1 MKFHNLLLTVALF
14 LTVGIASAAV
24 VHEESESD
32 SGPYF
37 STYYEV
43 PNGYYD
49 AGKYDMPSKRNY
61 PVASIPVT
69 VKTNGTGYTVELYD
83 TDFEVYGG
91 AGPTTDNDYWKWHK
105 VLESNAE
112 TITLTG
118 TKEIGVKITKDNV
131 VYKSFTYSSSPDPT
145 NQLFTH
151 KRGNTIILDDPSN
164 NVHAEVTFGSPLPTP
179 VITLLIALAFGAA
192 FVLYRSRKQQ
202 AEA

>member
-83 TDFEVYGG
+83 TSLEIYGEG
-91 AGPTTDNDYWKWHK
+91 VGPTTANDWWRWHK
-105 VLESNAE
+105 VLASDAE

-118 TKEIGVKITKDNV
+118 TQQIGVKITKDNV
-131 VYKSFTYSSSPDPT
+131 VYMSFTQQPNAT

-151 KRGNTIILDDPSN
+151 TRGNTIILDDPTN
-164 NVHAEVTFGSPLPTP
+164 KVHAEVTFGSPLPTP